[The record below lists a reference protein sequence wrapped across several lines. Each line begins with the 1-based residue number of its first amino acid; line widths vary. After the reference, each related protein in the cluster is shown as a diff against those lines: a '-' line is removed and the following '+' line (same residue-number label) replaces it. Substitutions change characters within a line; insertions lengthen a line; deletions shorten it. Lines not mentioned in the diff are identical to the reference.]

1 MNFPTDHTFHSYLIS
16 DDAPAVTTWERLHKS
31 TFDGRNSSMDTNG
44 PHSSRDAGI
53 KNGNK
58 KRYQGSD
65 HYGFTPYS
73 GRISPCWKL
82 REYEF
87 NSLGLHDEIL
97 DFCKYISPRPSEEA
111 MRNEVVQRV
120 RNVIQNKWPEVMVEV
135 FGSFNTGLYLPT
147 SDIDIV
153 VLGKWP
159 VIPLFAVESELRRA
173 EITVP
178 GSLMVLDKTSVPIVK
193 FTDRFTEVKVDI
205 SFNMQSG
212 LLSAKKI
219 KAFLKQY
226 PLLDKLVMIIKQFL
240 YQRNLNEVYTG
251 GIGSYSLILLIV
263 SFLQHHPRVKAES
276 EDANLGILL
285 TEFFELYGRNFN
297 YVKVGINVEGTGS
310 YFNKMEH
317 GMSDSTLCIIDPADP
332 TNNVGRVCFG
342 LWNVKCAFEHAFVTL
357 SHALINSKD
366 QYPSNKTILS
376 LIVSVANEVVEHRKW
391 VEQHWGCVLSPTAH
405 QNNHLTSSAANSV
418 TRNRC
423 GPCGSL
429 LSDKKSNQ
437 RQDYA
442 KTTKISS

>member
-1 MNFPTDHTFHSYLIS
+1 MNFSTDHTFNSYLIK
-16 DDAPAVTTWERLHKS
+16 DDAPAVVTWERLHKN
-31 TFDGRNSSMDTNG
+31 TFDRNSSMDAHG
-44 PHSSRDAGI
+44 SHSSQDG
-53 KNGNK
+53 GT

-65 HYGFTPYS
+65 HYSFIPYN

-82 REYEF
+82 RDYEF
-87 NSLGLHDEIL
+87 NSLGLHEEIL
-97 DFCKYISPRPSEEA
+97 DFCKYISPRPSEEI

-120 RNVIQNKWPEVMVEV
+120 RSVIQNKWPEVKVEV
-135 FGSFNTGLYLPT
+135 FGSYNTGLYLPT
-147 SDIDIV
+147 SDIDLV
-153 VLGKWP
+153 VLGNWP
-159 VIPLFAVESELRRA
+159 VLPLFSVEHELRKA

-193 FTDRFTEVKVDI
+193 FTDKWTEVKVDI

-219 KAFLKQY
+219 KGFLKQY

-263 SFLQHHPRVKAES
+263 SFLQHHPRVRADS

-297 YVKVGINVEGTGS
+297 YTKVGINVDGTGS

-317 GMSDSTLCIIDPADP
+317 GMNESTLCIIDPADP

-357 SHALINSKD
+357 SHALINTKD
-366 QYPSNKTILS
+366 QHPTNKTILS
-376 LIVSVANEVVEHRKW
+376 LIVSVADEVIEHRKM
-391 VEQHWGCVLSPTAH
+391 VEKHWGGILSPLH
-405 QNNHLTSSAANSV
+405 QGSHSTNSV

-423 GPCGSL
+423 SSVL
-429 LSDKKSNQ
+429 TDKKSNQ
-437 RQDYA
+437 RQEYA

>member
-1 MNFPTDHTFHSYLIS
+1 MNFPTDHTFNSYHINHE
-16 DDAPAVTTWERLHKS
+16 APAVATWERLHKS
-31 TFDGRNSSMDTNG
+31 TFDRNSSMDVNG
-44 PHSSRDAGI
+44 SHTGPM
-53 KNGNK
+53 KNGNR
-58 KRYQGSD
+58 KRYQGSE
-65 HYGFTPYS
+65 HYSFLPHN

-82 REYEF
+82 REYEV
-87 NSLGLHDEIL
+87 NSLGLHEEIL
-97 DFCKYISPRPSEEA
+97 DFCEYILPRPSEEM

-120 RNVIQNKWPEVMVEV
+120 RGVIQNKWPEVKVEV

-153 VLGKWP
+153 VLGNWP
-159 VIPLFAVESELRRA
+159 VLPLFSVEHELKKA
-173 EITVP
+173 DITVP

-193 FTDRFTEVKVDI
+193 FTDKWTEVKVDI

-212 LLSAKKI
+212 LLSAEKI

-263 SFLQHHPRVKAES
+263 SFLQHNPRVGADS
-276 EDANLGILL
+276 DDVNLGILL

-297 YVKVGINVEGTGS
+297 FTKVGIKVDGTGC

-317 GMSDSTLCIIDPADP
+317 GMNESTLCIIDPADP

-357 SHALINSKD
+357 SHVLNTKD

-376 LIVSVANEVVEHRKW
+376 LIVSVADEVVEHRKW
-391 VEQHWGCVLSPTAH
+391 VDQQWGHRVPPAH
-405 QNNHLTSSAANSV
+405 QNNHLTSSATNSV

-423 GPCGSL
+423 GSA

-442 KTTKISS
+442 QTTRISS

>member
-1 MNFPTDHTFHSYLIS
+1 MNFPTDHTFNSYLIN
-16 DDAPAVTTWERLHKS
+16 DDAPVVSTWEHLHKS
-31 TFDGRNSSMDTNG
+31 TFDRNSSMDVNG
-44 PHSSRDAGI
+44 SHSSLDGI
-53 KNGNK
+53 KSGSR

-65 HYGFTPYS
+65 HYGFTPYN

-82 REYEF
+82 KEYEF
-87 NSLGLHDEIL
+87 NSCGLHEEIL
-97 DFCKYISPRPSEEA
+97 DFCKYISPRPSEEM

-120 RNVIQNKWPEVMVEV
+120 RGVIQNKWPEAKVEV

-153 VLGKWP
+153 VFGNWP
-159 VIPLFAVESELRRA
+159 VLPLFSVECELRKA

-193 FTDRFTEVKVDI
+193 FTDRWTEVKVDI

-212 LLSAKKI
+212 LLSANKI

-263 SFLQHHPRVKAES
+263 SFLQHHPRVGADS
-276 EDANLGILL
+276 DDANLGILL

-297 YVKVGINVEGTGS
+297 YSKVGIKVDGTGS
-310 YFNKMEH
+310 YFNKVEH
-317 GMSDSTLCIIDPADP
+317 GMSGSTLCIIDPADP

-357 SHALINSKD
+357 SRALICNKD
-366 QYPSNKTILS
+366 QHPSNKTILS
-376 LIVSVANEVVEHRKW
+376 LIVSVADEVVEHRKW
-391 VEQHWGCVLSPTAH
+391 VEQQWGPVLSPH
-405 QNNHLTSSAANSV
+405 QGNNHLPSSAANSV

-423 GPCGSL
+423 GSV

-437 RQDYA
+437 QQDYA
-442 KTTKISS
+442 KTARIS

>member
-1 MNFPTDHTFHSYLIS
+1 M
-16 DDAPAVTTWERLHKS
+16 DA
-31 TFDGRNSSMDTNG
+31 NG
-44 PHSSRDAGI
+44 SHSSLDGGPM
-53 KNGNK
+53 KSGNR
-58 KRYQGSD
+58 KRYQGSE
-65 HYGFTPYS
+65 HYGFLPYN

-82 REYEF
+82 REYEV
-87 NSLGLHDEIL
+87 NSLGLHEEIL
-97 DFCKYISPRPSEEA
+97 DFCKYIFPRPSEEV

-120 RNVIQNKWPEVMVEV
+120 RGVIQNKWPEAKVEV

-153 VLGKWP
+153 VLGNWP
-159 VIPLFAVESELRRA
+159 VLPLFSVERELREA
-173 EITVP
+173 EMTVP

-193 FTDRFTEVKVDI
+193 FTDRWTEVKVDI

-263 SFLQHHPRVKAES
+263 SFLQHNPRVGDNS
-276 EDANLGILL
+276 EDVNLGILL

-297 YVKVGINVEGTGS
+297 FAKVGIKVDGTGC

-317 GMSDSTLCIIDPADP
+317 GMSESTLCIIDPADP

-357 SHALINSKD
+357 SHVLNTKD

-376 LIVSVANEVVEHRKW
+376 LIVSIADEVVEHRKW
-391 VEQHWGCVLSPTAH
+391 VDQQWGNPVPPAH
-405 QNNHLTSSAANSV
+405 QNNHLTSSTTNSV
-418 TRNRC
+418 TRNW
-423 GPCGSL
+423 CGSA

-442 KTTKISS
+442 QTTRISS

>member
-16 DDAPAVTTWERLHKS
+16 DDAPAVNTWERLHKS
-31 TFDGRNSSMDTNG
+31 AFDRNSSMDVNG
-44 PHSSRDAGI
+44 PHSSVDAGI
-53 KNGNK
+53 KNGNR

-65 HYGFTPYS
+65 HYGFTPYN

-87 NSLGLHDEIL
+87 NSLGLHEEVL

-120 RNVIQNKWPEVMVEV
+120 RSVIQNKWPEAMVEV

-153 VLGKWP
+153 VLGNWP

-205 SFNMQSG
+205 CFNMQSG

-263 SFLQHHPRVKAES
+263 SFLQHHPRIQAES

-285 TEFFELYGRNFN
+285 TEFFELYGRKFN
-297 YVKVGINVEGTGS
+297 YAKVGINVEGTGS
-310 YFNKMEH
+310 YFNKMER
-317 GMSDSTLCIIDPADP
+317 GMNESTLCIIDPADP

-357 SHALINSKD
+357 SHALISTND

-376 LIVSVANEVVEHRKW
+376 LIVSVAKEVVEHRKW
-391 VEQHWGCVLSPTAH
+391 VEQQWGCTLSPTPH
-405 QNNHLTSSAANSV
+405 QNNHLTPSAANSV

-423 GPCGSL
+423 GSL
-429 LSDKKSNQ
+429 LLDKKSNQ
-437 RQDYA
+437 RQDYV

>member
-1 MNFPTDHTFHSYLIS
+1 MNFPTDHTFNSYLINH
-16 DDAPAVTTWERLHKS
+16 DAPAVATWERLDKS
-31 TFDGRNSSMDTNG
+31 TFDRNSSMDANG
-44 PHSSRDAGI
+44 KS
-53 KNGNK
+53 GNR
-58 KRYQGSD
+58 KRYQGSE
-65 HYGFTPYS
+65 HYGFLPYN

-82 REYEF
+82 REYEV
-87 NSLGLHDEIL
+87 NSLGLHEEIL
-97 DFCKYISPRPSEEA
+97 DFCKYISPRPSEEM

-120 RNVIQNKWPEVMVEV
+120 RGVIQNKWPEATVEV

-153 VLGKWP
+153 VLGNWP
-159 VIPLFAVESELRRA
+159 VLPLFSVEHELRKA

-193 FTDRFTEVKVDI
+193 FTDRRSEVKVDI

-263 SFLQHHPRVKAES
+263 SFLQHNPRVGADS
-276 EDANLGILL
+276 EDVNLGILL

-297 YVKVGINVEGTGS
+297 FAKVGIKVDGTGC

-317 GMSDSTLCIIDPADP
+317 GMSESTLCIIDPADP

-357 SHALINSKD
+357 SHVLNTKD

-376 LIVSVANEVVEHRKW
+376 LIVSVADEVVEHRKW
-391 VEQHWGCVLSPTAH
+391 VDQQWGHPVPPAH
-405 QNNHLTSSAANSV
+405 QNNHLTSSVANSV

-423 GPCGSL
+423 GSA
-429 LSDKKSNQ
+429 LSDKKSNHQ

-442 KTTKISS
+442 QTTRISS

>member
-1 MNFPTDHTFHSYLIS
+1 MNFPTDHTFNSYLIE
-16 DDAPAVTTWERLHKS
+16 DDTPAVSTWERLHKS
-31 TFDGRNSSMDTNG
+31 TFDRNSLTDANG
-44 PHSSRDAGI
+44 SHSSQDGGTKSGTR
-53 KNGNK
+53 

-65 HYGFTPYS
+65 HYGFTPYN

-87 NSLGLHDEIL
+87 NSVGLHEEIL

-120 RNVIQNKWPEVMVEV
+120 RSVIQNKWPEAKVEV

-153 VLGKWP
+153 VLGSWP
-159 VIPLFAVESELRRA
+159 VLPLFCVECELRKA
-173 EITVP
+173 EIIVP

-193 FTDRFTEVKVDI
+193 FTDKWTEVKVDI
-205 SFNMQSG
+205 SFNMQTG

-219 KAFLKQY
+219 KTFLKQY

-263 SFLQHHPRVKAES
+263 SFLQHHPRARADL

-297 YVKVGINVEGTGS
+297 YAKVGINVDGTGS

-317 GMSDSTLCIIDPADP
+317 GMNESTLCIIDPADP

-357 SHALINSKD
+357 SHALQLINTKD
-366 QYPSNKTILS
+366 QHPSNKTILS
-376 LIVSVANEVVEHRKW
+376 LIVSVASEVVEHRKW
-391 VEQHWGCVLSPTAH
+391 VEQHWGHVLSPSH
-405 QNNHLTSSAANSV
+405 QSNHLTSLTANSV
-418 TRNRC
+418 TRSRC
-423 GPCGSL
+423 GSV

-437 RQDYA
+437 RQDYV
-442 KTTKISS
+442 KTTRISS

>member
-1 MNFPTDHTFHSYLIS
+1 MNFPTDHTFNSYLINN
-16 DDAPAVTTWERLHKS
+16 DAPAVVTWERLHKS
-31 TFDGRNSSMDTNG
+31 TFDRNNSTTDTDGSHSSMDG
-44 PHSSRDAGI
+44 GSI
-53 KNGNK
+53 KSGNR
-58 KRYQGSD
+58 KRYLGSE
-65 HYGFTPYS
+65 HYGFLPYN

-82 REYEF
+82 KEYEF
-87 NSLGLHDEIL
+87 NSLGLHDEIV
-97 DFCKYISPRPSEEA
+97 DFCKYISPRPSEEV

-120 RNVIQNKWPEVMVEV
+120 RGVIQSKWPEAKVEV

-153 VLGKWP
+153 VLGNWP
-159 VIPLFAVESELRRA
+159 ILPLFSVENELRKA

-193 FTDRFTEVKVDI
+193 FTDKWTEVKVDI

-219 KAFLKQY
+219 KGYLKQY
-226 PLLDKLVMIIKQFL
+226 PLLDKLVMTIKQFL

-263 SFLQHHPRVKAES
+263 SFLQRHPRVGTDS
-276 EDANLGILL
+276 EDPNLGILL

-297 YVKVGINVEGTGS
+297 FAKVGIKVDGTGS
-310 YFNKMEH
+310 YFNKIDH
-317 GMSDSTLCIIDPADP
+317 GMNESTLCIIDPADP

-357 SHALINSKD
+357 SHALNTKD
-366 QYPSNKTILS
+366 QYPTNKTVLS
-376 LIVSVANEVVEHRKW
+376 LIVSVADEVVEHRKW
-391 VEQHWGCVLSPTAH
+391 VEQQWGHLMLSPPHH
-405 QNNHLTSSAANSV
+405 QTNHMTSSTTSSL

-423 GPCGSL
+423 GSA

-437 RQDYA
+437 QRDYA
-442 KTTKISS
+442 KTTRISS

>member
-1 MNFPTDHTFHSYLIS
+1 MSFPTDHTFNTYLINN
-16 DDAPAVTTWERLHKS
+16 DAPTAVTWERLHQS
-31 TFDGRNSSMDTNG
+31 TFDGRSSMDTNG
-44 PHSSRDAGI
+44 SHSSLDGI
-53 KNGNK
+53 KSGR

-65 HYGFTPYS
+65 HYAYN
-73 GRISPCWKL
+73 GRISPCWKQ

-97 DFCKYISPRPSEEA
+97 DFFNYISPKPSEEL

-120 RNVIQNKWPEVMVEV
+120 RGVIQNKWPEAKVEV

-153 VLGKWP
+153 VFGNWP
-159 VIPLFAVESELRRA
+159 VLPLFFVEHELKNA
-173 EITVP
+173 EIAVP
-178 GSLMVLDKTSVPIVK
+178 GSLMVLDKTTVPIVK
-193 FTDRFTEVKVDI
+193 FTDKWTEVKVDI

-219 KAFLKQY
+219 KTFLKQY
-226 PLLDKLVMIIKQFL
+226 PILDKLVMIIKQFL

-251 GIGSYSLILLIV
+251 GIGSYSLILMII
-263 SFLQHHPRVKAES
+263 SFLQHNPRVGPDS
-276 EDANLGILL
+276 EDSILGILL

-297 YVKVGINVEGTGS
+297 YAKVGIKVDGTGS

-317 GMSDSTLCIIDPADP
+317 GINESTLCIIDPADP

-357 SHALINSKD
+357 SRALFTTNEG
-366 QYPSNKTILS
+366 QHPTNKTILS
-376 LIVSVANEVVEHRKW
+376 LIVSVADEVVEHRKW
-391 VEQHWGCVLSPTAH
+391 VQQQWGHVISPH
-405 QNNHLTSSAANSV
+405 QNNHLSSSLAANSV

-423 GPCGSL
+423 GSA

-442 KTTKISS
+442 KTTRISS